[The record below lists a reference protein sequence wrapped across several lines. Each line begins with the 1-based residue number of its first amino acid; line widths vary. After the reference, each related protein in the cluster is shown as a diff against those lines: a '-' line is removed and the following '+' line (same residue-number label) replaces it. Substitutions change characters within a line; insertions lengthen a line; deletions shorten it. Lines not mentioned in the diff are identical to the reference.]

1 MADNLLANSCDLQD
15 LCRSLMWKT
24 LTALEPADC
33 PDGGDGGEV
42 LDVGRVQSAT
52 SPLFFFV
59 TRKVGDTLVMT
70 EE

>member
-1 MADNLLANSCDLQD
+1 MQKPYVED
-15 LCRSLMWKT
+15 T
-24 LTALEPADC
+24 VTALEPADC